1 MILDLTGVRALV
13 TGGTRGIGR
22 AITQMLAAGG
32 ARVAVNYKSKSGP
45 ADELSRQLGER
56 HFEHMMLRA
65 DLTQER
71 AVGTMVKRIAES
83 WGGLDLLVIN
93 HGIWERGA
101 MGEMELA
108 DWKDTINTNL
118 TAPFIVANES
128 LRLMVEENS
137 IAPKR
142 IIFIASSA
150 GIRGEAEH
158 SHYAASKGGMIAMMK
173 SLAVELAPHGI
184 TVNAVAPGWI
194 ETEMTTDY
202 LDAGDH
208 REVVLGRIP
217 LGRIGT
223 PEDVAAAVLF
233 LASRQAGFIN
243 GHVLRVNGGETV

>member
-1 MILDLTGVRALV
+1 MILDLTGIRALV
-13 TGGTRGIGR
+13 TGGTRGIGK

-45 ADELSRQLGER
+45 ADELSRLLGER

-71 AVGTMVKRIAES
+71 AVGTMVKRIDES
-83 WGGLDLLVIN
+83 WGGLDLLVVN

-101 MGEMELA
+101 IGEMNLA

-118 TAPFIVANES
+118 TAPFIVINET
-128 LRLMVEENS
+128 LRLLFEEKPS
-137 IAPKR
+137 APKR

-158 SHYAASKGGMIAMMK
+158 AHYAASKGGLIAMMK
-173 SLAVELAPHGI
+173 SLAVELAPQGV

-194 ETEMTTDY
+194 ETEMTGDY
-202 LDAGDH
+202 LDTEGN
-208 REVVLGRIP
+208 REKILGRIP
-217 LGRIGT
+217 LRRIGT
-223 PEDVAAAVLF
+223 PEEVAAAVLF

-243 GHVLRVNGGETV
+243 GHVLRVNGGETI

>member
-1 MILDLTGVRALV
+1 MILDLTGIRALV
-13 TGGTRGIGR
+13 TGGTRGIGK

-45 ADELSRQLGER
+45 ADELSRVLGER

-71 AVGTMVKRIAES
+71 AVGTMVKRIDES
-83 WGGLDLLVIN
+83 WGGLDLLVVN

-101 MGEMELA
+101 IGEMNLA

-118 TAPFIVANES
+118 TAPFIVINET
-128 LRLMVEENS
+128 LRLIFEEKPS
-137 IAPKR
+137 APKR

-158 SHYAASKGGMIAMMK
+158 AHYAASKGGMIAMMK
-173 SLAVELAPHGI
+173 SLAVELAPQGV

-202 LDAGDH
+202 LDIEGN
-208 REVVLGRIP
+208 REKILGRIP
-217 LGRIGT
+217 LGKIGA

-243 GHVLRVNGGETV
+243 GHVLRVNGGETI